1 MSKHILLSGC
11 HHVKSSHYQQL
22 RPKSKACTPP
32 LKMPPSVH
40 LRRPAGTGTL
50 QLGCLVAADTATSK
64 TTPLLS
70 LCSSGASAR
79 MCQCGTETARAPAML
94 LTLGVP
100 LSLWSALC

>member
-11 HHVKSSHYQQL
+11 HHVKSSHYQQP

-64 TTPLLS
+64 RDSTAVAVLI
-70 LCSSGASAR
+70 R
-79 MCQCGTETARAPAML
+79 CQGTH
-94 LTLGVP
+94 VP
-100 LSLWSALC
+100 TWH